1 MLWMMYRCGGRW
13 TKHSTNTVR
22 HLTRFIGLLHIPYW
36 IGAKRDPI
44 GIGWS
49 SGVQANTNPT
59 TTNCSRCMWAKQW
72 GLTLLHPTPRVH
84 HAPVVNHLVANHL
97 VNHLVNHLANH
108 LAHPIACLTRHEPGV
123 VVAAA
128 KVAEVAEHDGQ
139 PVVHSAVAEAI
150 VPIVQKP
157 GSQPHRTVSVSVTL
171 LVPLWVPLLVAVV
184 AASTGQSTWRKNDA
198 NGPP

>member
-1 MLWMMYRCGGRW
+1 MMCRCGGRW
-13 TKHSTNTVR
+13 TKRLTHTVR
-22 HLTRFIGLLHIPYW
+22 HLTCFIGLLHIPYW

-59 TTNCSRCMWAKQW
+59 TTNCSRCMWAQQW
-72 GLTLLHPTPRVH
+72 MLTLLRPTPRVH
-84 HAPVVNHLVANHL
+84 HAPVT
-97 VNHLVNHLANH
+97 NHLANH
-108 LAHPIACLTRHEPGV
+108 LEHPIACLTCHEPGV

-139 PVVHSAVAEAI
+139 PVVRTGVSKAF

-157 GSQPHRTVSVSVTL
+157 GSQPHQTVPVSVT
-171 LVPLWVPLLVAVV
+171 PWEPLLVAAVT
-184 AASTGQSTWRKNDA
+184 ASTGQSTWRKNDA

>member
-1 MLWMMYRCGGRW
+1 MMCRCGGRW
-13 TKHSTNTVR
+13 TKRLTHTVR
-22 HLTRFIGLLHIPYW
+22 HLTRFIGSLHIPYW

-72 GLTLLHPTPRVH
+72 VLTLLRPTPRVH
-84 HAPVVNHLVANHL
+84 HAPAANHL
-97 VNHLVNHLANH
+97 E
-108 LAHPIACLTRHEPGV
+108 HPIACLIRHEPSV
-123 VVAAA
+123 VVATA

-139 PVVHSAVAEAI
+139 PVVHSGVTKAF
-150 VPIVQKP
+150 VPTVQKP

-171 LVPLWVPLLVAVV
+171 LVLLLVPLLVAVV